1 MSFYLTN
8 QVVEVSCIFVKKRF
22 ASPDNSFVVAD
33 YRCTEPVEDVP
44 FVFRAVGPYLP
55 LKEDAKFRF
64 RGRMVYNEKYRCPQ
78 LEVSSV
84 QDLPTRAGV
93 VNYLSSVKGI
103 GVKTAENVFDTF
115 GLDSLRVL
123 EEEPDKLL
131 AVKGISEANL
141 ARIKEYVAANAGDKV
156 LRDLIVFLTPYN
168 IATWQ
173 AKRFYEAHGERTM
186 EVLRKHPYWLCKIR
200 GIGFR
205 TADNVAIAMGFDL
218 LSPERI
224 DAGLFHVMQ
233 EQENCG
239 NCCVEASAFCNLAL
253 DLLTTKGMEPAMI
266 GARINALLVSGD
278 LAEYDGNIYVNRMEY
293 QERMLAWSILRLAQ
307 CRGPYY
313 NNLDSE
319 VAYTSYR
326 FGIEFADEQ
335 RQAIKMALTYGVSV
349 ITGGP
354 GTGKTK
360 ILQAI
365 LDIYS
370 RNYPG
375 RTICCCAPTGRA
387 ARRMS
392 QSTGHDASTI
402 HKALNLNADSDYD
415 NYEHIQLF
423 QDLVLVDETSMLDV
437 YLSSTLFQSIKTG
450 AQVVLI
456 GDVDQLPSVGPGAV
470 LRDIIQSGRVP
481 VTRLTKVFRQQER
494 SLIVTNASKIR
505 DGDRNVQYGPDFMF
519 VESPDMA
526 KSANEM
532 IRLYVENVKL
542 YGLDDVALLSPYRRK
557 TETGVNDLNTRLRD
571 MLNPASPDKAE
582 LSSGKRK
589 YRVGDRV
596 MQVKNYKKVNNGEI
610 GYVTDIFEDGL
621 DVNVT
626 VEFDDARVVEYDAEH
641 LAMLDWGYAMTI
653 HKSQGSEYGTVI
665 CSVQNAHKIMLNRQ
679 LVYTAITRGK
689 DRVVLVGEKDALDFA
704 ICHVDTQRRT
714 TGLVVRLG
722 E

>member
-8 QVVEVSCIFVKKRF
+8 QVVEVTCIFVKKRF

-33 YRCTEPVEDVP
+33 YRCTEHVEDVP
-44 FVFRAVGPYLP
+44 SVFRAVGPYLP
-55 LKEDAKFRF
+55 LKADAKFRF
-64 RGRMVYNEKYRCPQ
+64 RGRMVYNEKYKCPQ
-78 LEVSSV
+78 LEVSYV
-84 QDLPTRAGV
+84 QDLPTRAGI

-131 AVKGISEANL
+131 AVKGISEAKL
-141 ARIKEYVAANAGDKV
+141 ARIKEYVVANAGDKG

-239 NCCVEASAFCNLAL
+239 NCCVEASAFCNLAMN
-253 DLLTTKGMEPAMI
+253 LLTTKGMEPAMI
-266 GARINALLVSGD
+266 GARINALLASGD

-293 QERMLAWSILRLAQ
+293 QERMLAWSILLLAQ

-313 NNLDSE
+313 SNLDSE

-326 FGIEFADEQ
+326 FGVEFADEQ
-335 RQAIKMALTYGVSV
+335 KQAIKMALACGVSV

-437 YLSSTLFQSIKTG
+437 YLASTLF
-450 AQVVLI
+450 
-456 GDVDQLPSVGPGAV
+456 
-470 LRDIIQSGRVP
+470 
-481 VTRLTKVFRQQER
+481 
-494 SLIVTNASKIR
+494 
-505 DGDRNVQYGPDFMF
+505 
-519 VESPDMA
+519 
-526 KSANEM
+526 
-532 IRLYVENVKL
+532 
-542 YGLDDVALLSPYRRK
+542 
-557 TETGVNDLNTRLRD
+557 
-571 MLNPASPDKAE
+571 
-582 LSSGKRK
+582 
-589 YRVGDRV
+589 
-596 MQVKNYKKVNNGEI
+596 
-610 GYVTDIFEDGL
+610 
-621 DVNVT
+621 
-626 VEFDDARVVEYDAEH
+626 
-641 LAMLDWGYAMTI
+641 
-653 HKSQGSEYGTVI
+653 
-665 CSVQNAHKIMLNRQ
+665 
-679 LVYTAITRGK
+679 
-689 DRVVLVGEKDALDFA
+689 
-704 ICHVDTQRRT
+704 
-714 TGLVVRLG
+714 
-722 E
+722 